1 MHLDG
6 FRTDAEHFGGFL
18 IGKPFSRKHKNF
30 TLSGRQRIVGRLIT
44 LSFGCRLCSRK

>member
-18 IGKPFSRKHKNF
+18 IGKPFSRKHKKF
-30 TLSGRQRIVGRLIT
+30 TLSRRQRIVGRLIA
-44 LSFGCRLCSRK
+44 LRFGCCLRSRK